1 MSLATNQ
8 IVSYSELDAYRQC
21 RLKHQLAYIE
31 NWRVSDGDEAEALAR
46 GTLFHSVMEAHY
58 GVIKEAQ
65 ETIGIQDLEMID
77 FWAKVNPLLYD
88 DNGGQT
94 ERQDLVEWMY
104 TGYVEQYLTDDLA
117 NWDIVEIEMPMTCN
131 LGPGIDIA
139 GTTDLLVKD
148 KRLGGGLWIVDYKTC
163 KNLPKQKDFDMED
176 QTGIYAHLA
185 KTQLGLD
192 IRGAIYS
199 FVRTYKL
206 VRDMS
211 LEERHL
217 RYITVRTDREL
228 ETMAN
233 EAYEIMAEAYATH
246 ERREEGLWDGR
257 NAGVDDGLPTA
268 YDAPRSPDGE
278 RCSWKC
284 GFTEACL
291 AGRKLGPERTR
302 SFLEDIG
309 MTQHETKPGPTFQ
322 RMAAKNNE

>member
-1 MSLATNQ
+1 MSSSTNQ
-8 IVSYSELDAYRQC
+8 IVSYSEIDAYRQC

-31 NWRVSDGDEAEALAR
+31 NWRVPDGEEAEALGR
-46 GTLFHSVMEAHY
+46 GTLFHSVMESHY
-58 GVIKEAQ
+58 AVIKMAQ
-65 ETIGIQDLEMID
+65 EQNSVQDLQMFD
-77 FWAKVNPLLYD
+77 FWNVVNFHLNSQD
-88 DNGGQT
+88 GSQT
-94 ERQDLVEWMY
+94 ERQELVEWMY
-104 TGYVEQYLTDDLA
+104 TGYVENYLTDDLA
-117 NWDIVEIEMPMTCN
+117 NWDIVEIEMPMTCS

-139 GTTDLLVKD
+139 GTTDLLVRD
-148 KRLGGGLWIVDYKTC
+148 KRLGGGLWIVDHKTC

-176 QTGIYAHLA
+176 QTGIYAYLA

-192 IRGAIYS
+192 IRGAIYN

-206 VRDMS
+206 QREMS

-233 EAYEIMAEAYATH
+233 EAYETMVEAYDRYGYSDFEDPAK
-246 ERREEGLWDGR
+246 RE
-257 NAGVDDGLPTA
+257 VF
-268 YDAPRSPDGE
+268 DAPRSPDGE

-309 MTQHETKPGPTFQ
+309 MTQHETKPGPTFNKV
-322 RMAAKNNE
+322 RS